1 MSIENDIKQKKFRSA
16 YQRLTINLVY
26 TANWMIYQQLELL
39 RGYDLTTQQYNVL
52 RILRGHHP
60 TPMKVNAIADR
71 MLDKTSNASR
81 LVDKL
86 LAKEL
91 LVRKSC
97 EADRRAVDVLI
108 TEKGLELLKEIDPL
122 ILDLEN
128 EMDVITPEEAETVS
142 KVLDKLR
149 RSN

>member
-1 MSIENDIKQKKFRSA
+1 
-16 YQRLTINLVY
+16 
-26 TANWMIYQQLELL
+26 MIYQQLELL

>member
-1 MSIENDIKQKKFRSA
+1 
-16 YQRLTINLVY
+16 
-26 TANWMIYQQLELL
+26 
-39 RGYDLTTQQYNVL
+39 
-52 RILRGHHP
+52 
-60 TPMKVNAIADR
+60 MKVNAIADR